1 MTTRP
6 WERLYPPRALDD
18 LGVEGKTL
26 PSLLIEAI
34 ARTPDAD
41 AITSEGKR
49 WSFEQVGWLVQH
61 LAKRL
66 RTEGLQPADRVAI
79 MLPNCPEYVIGLF
92 ATWTAGGTV
101 VQINPRYVRG
111 EAAQILLDS
120 EAGVLI
126 TTPDIAHRLGDVATT
141 RRTLLIDTDP
151 AKAENALLAALF
163 APEAEAEPFER
174 GAAAQIAVIQYTGGT
189 TGVPKGVSLSH
200 RNILSNIEQ
209 RLRLT
214 FDTVDVPAGASV
226 VNVLPMSHV
235 YGLTCVTLMAVRTGM
250 NQLVLPRFDAQ
261 QVLETIRDE
270 QPFAFSGVPTMYAG
284 FLRRPDLDE
293 YRLDRVTVFNSA
305 GAGLPAAQ
313 VAEFEQRTGA
323 RIVDG
328 FGISE
333 ASPTTHANPL
343 YLERRL
349 GSAGIPLPF
358 TDVRII
364 DSTDL
369 SLQPLPIGEVGELCI
384 RGPQVME
391 GYWGRP
397 DLTAQTLRDGWL
409 LTGDLARIDDDGY
422 VYIVG
427 RLKDVIIASGLNVYP
442 AEVEQVI
449 GRMPGVA
456 EVAVVGVPDD
466 YRGETIRAC
475 VVLRAGVRLSAEEI
489 VAHCNEH
496 LARFKVPRLIE
507 FRADLPRTPVGK
519 IDRLLLSAPAELDRS
534 DA

>member
-1 MTTRP
+1 MTSRP
-6 WERLYPPRALDD
+6 WERLYPPEALAD
-18 LGVEGKTL
+18 LGVDGRAL
-26 PSLLIEAI
+26 PELLADTV
-34 ARTPDAD
+34 ARTPDAT
-41 AITSEGKR
+41 AITYEGRR
-49 WSFEQVGWLVQH
+49 WTFDEMGRLVGQLAWRLV
-61 LAKRL
+61 ADGL
-66 RTEGLQPADRVAI
+66 RPGGRVAI
-79 MLPNCPEYVIGLF
+79 MLPNCPEYVISLF

-111 EAAQILLDS
+111 EAEQILLDS
-120 EAGVLI
+120 GAGVMV
-126 TTPDIAHRLGDVATT
+126 TTPEIAERLGEVASS
-141 RRTLLIDTDP
+141 RKTLLVDADP
-151 AKAENALLAALF
+151 AVAERALELALLAA
-163 APEAEAEPFER
+163 EQR
-174 GAAAQIAVIQYTGGT
+174 VRVAAAPVAVIQYTGGT
-189 TGVPKGVSLSH
+189 TGVPKGVSLTH
-200 RNILSNIEQ
+200 RNILANIEQ

-214 FDTVDVPAGASV
+214 FDTVQVPRGATV

-250 NQLVLPRFDAQ
+250 NQLILSRFDAQ

-270 QPFAFSGVPTMYAG
+270 EPFAFSGVPTMYAG
-284 FLRRPDLDE
+284 FLRRSDLAE
-293 YRLDRVTVFNSA
+293 YRLDRVAVFNSA

-358 TDVRII
+358 TDVKVV
-364 DSTDL
+364 DSTHQ
-369 SLQPLPIGEVGELCI
+369 SLDPLPTGEVGELAI
-384 RGPQVME
+384 SGPQVMQ

-397 DLTAQTLRDGWL
+397 DLTAETLRDGWL
-409 LTGDLARIDDDGY
+409 LTGDLARIDEDGY

-449 GRMPGVA
+449 GRIPGVT

-466 YRGETIRAC
+466 YRGETIKAY
-475 VVLRAGVRLSAEEI
+475 VVLRPGAELTVDEI

-496 LARFKVPRLIE
+496 LARFKVPRLVE
-507 FRADLPRTPVGK
+507 LRTGLPRTPVGK
-519 IDRLLLSAPAELDRS
+519 IDRLLLSAPAGSDRS
-534 DA
+534 DAR

>member
-1 MTTRP
+1 MTIRP
-6 WERLYPPRALDD
+6 WERLYPPRALAD
-18 LGVEGKTL
+18 LDVEGKTL

-34 ARTPDAD
+34 ARTPDAT
-41 AITSEGKR
+41 AITYEGKR
-49 WSFEQVGWLVQH
+49 WSFQQVGWLVQH
-61 LAKRL
+61 LARRL
-66 RTEGLQPADRVAI
+66 MAEGLQRADRVAI

-111 EAAQILLDS
+111 EAEQILLD
-120 EAGVLI
+120 AGAVVLI
-126 TTPDIAHRLGDVATT
+126 TTPDIADRLGDVAST
-141 RRTLLIDTDP
+141 RHTLLVDKDP
-151 AKAENALLAALF
+151 VKSESALLTALF
-163 APEAEAEPFER
+163 APEDDEPVRLE
-174 GAAAQIAVIQYTGGT
+174 AAAEIAVIQYTGGT
-189 TGVPKGVSLSH
+189 TGAPKGVSLSH

-214 FDTVDVPAGASV
+214 FDTLDVPADASV

-250 NQLVLPRFDAQ
+250 NQLVLSRFDAQ

-270 QPFAFSGVPTMYAG
+270 APFAFSGVPTMYAG
-284 FLRRPDLDE
+284 FLRRSDLAG
-293 YRLDRVTVFNSA
+293 YGLDRVAVFNSA

-313 VAEFEQRTGA
+313 VTEFEQRTGA

-358 TDVRII
+358 TDTKIV
-364 DSTDL
+364 DSTTV
-369 SLQPLPIGEVGELCI
+369 SLQPLPTGEVGELCV

-391 GYWGRP
+391 GYWRRP
-397 DLTAQTLRDGWL
+397 DLTAETLRDGWL

-449 GRMPGVA
+449 SRIPGVA

-466 YRGETIRAC
+466 YRGETIKAC
-475 VVLRAGVRLSAEEI
+475 VVLRAGAQLAAEEI
-489 VAHCNEH
+489 VAHCNKH
-496 LARFKVPRLIE
+496 LARFKIPRLIE
-507 FRADLPRTPVGK
+507 FRAELPRTPVGK
-519 IDRLLLSAPAELDRS
+519 IDRLYLSAPAEPDRS
-534 DA
+534 DAP